1 MLEVLKQLY
10 GEAVT
15 EESFGVFKEEL
26 GKRFVPKSEFNQRGE
41 ELKQL
46 REKVAQQAE
55 ELAELQTVA
64 EEKTALSEALSVAE
78 AKQAELIATYES
90 QAAAERLRLTLDQAL
105 NASGARN
112 LIAVKALLDM
122 DKITLEEG
130 VLKGFEEQLWEL
142 KKENSYLFEADKQT
156 VQFMRPAKNNQV
168 DLTRDDFKKMGYME
182 RLKLKKEQP
191 ELYIAM
197 TRKTGGN
204 K

>member
-15 EESFGVFKEEL
+15 EESFDAFKEEL

-46 REKVAQQAE
+46 REKVAQQTE
-55 ELAELQTVA
+55 ELAELQNVA
-64 EEKTALSEALSVAE
+64 EEKAALVEALSAAE

-90 QAAAERLRLTLDQAL
+90 QAEAERLRLALDQAL
-105 NASGARN
+105 HASGARN
-112 LIAVKALLDM
+112 LIAVKALLNM
-122 DKITLEEG
+122 ESITLEEG
-130 VLKGFEEQLWEL
+130 VLKGLEEQLWEL
-142 KKENSYLFEADKQT
+142 KKENSYLFEAEQQT
-156 VQFMRPAKNNQV
+156 VQFMRPARNNEA
-168 DLTRDDFKKMGYME
+168 DLTPEEFKKLGYME

-191 ELYIAM
+191 ELYLAM
-197 TRKTGGN
+197 TQKAGGN